1 MVTISKEDGKVFMS
15 FPVKSFKRFAN
26 PYDERAEAA
35 KYQCFVNAKDIP
47 EELEEWMDVNP
58 REQNLGTE
66 VSKSIKQSLLDA
78 GNENFHLL
86 NRGLLI
92 SVEKIT
98 FSNKTDFVDIV
109 LSDPEKHG
117 IIDGGHTFKIIC
129 QNREG
134 IEGLEKY
141 VNLEFI
147 DNFDMIESLAEARN
161 TSVAVDDS
169 SLEELKGS
177 FDCFKDILKD
187 HRIGKDNYIRRVR
200 FKQNEHRYDEEI
212 RNNIIDIKEIIA
224 ITNMFNPKLYDP
236 MKAVHP
242 IQSYSGKEVSLR
254 KFLNSVDANLSE
266 EEKINQRN
274 NTIANMSKI
283 IKDIIQ
289 LWDTI
294 EIEFPDVS
302 KEINRKYGSKKY
314 ANLNNDAVTKIS
326 LFSNRPLKYTV
337 PRGIIYP
344 CIGAF
349 RALIDVNE
357 ETGEITWAKGFDPFE
372 VWNKMKTS
380 LVNIILDNS
389 KSIAGDKPEIIGKSN
404 LIWDALYKQV
414 LIYRLMNPSSL
425 PA

>member
-1 MVTISKEDGKVFMS
+1 M
-15 FPVKSFKRFAN
+15 
-26 PYDERAEAA
+26 
-35 KYQCFVNAKDIP
+35 
-47 EELEEWMDVNP
+47 
-58 REQNLGTE
+58 
-66 VSKSIKQSLLDA
+66 
-78 GNENFHLL
+78 
-86 NRGLLI
+86 
-92 SVEKIT
+92 
-98 FSNKTDFVDIV
+98 
-109 LSDPEKHG
+109 
-117 IIDGGHTFKIIC
+117 
-129 QNREG
+129 
-134 IEGLEKY
+134 
-141 VNLEFI
+141 
-147 DNFDMIESLAEARN
+147 
-161 TSVAVDDS
+161 
-169 SLEELKGS
+169 
-177 FDCFKDILKD
+177 
-187 HRIGKDNYIRRVR
+187 
-200 FKQNEHRYDEEI
+200 
-212 RNNIIDIKEIIA
+212 
-224 ITNMFNPKLYDP
+224 
-236 MKAVHP
+236 
-242 IQSYSGKEVSLR
+242 
-254 KFLNSVDANLSE
+254 SE